1 MQSLPK
7 SLFLFVFCLPLAIV
21 LGVMLATP
29 LDRSTLMVIL
39 GGVLLLLTP
48 FFLTSHHSMLILSW
62 NAFINAFFLPG
73 QPYLWMLMTAISIVF
88 IVLIKTLNRGQMRL
102 IFVPSVAWPLIVLT
116 LVISITAH
124 FTGGVGLKAIG
135 SDVFGGK
142 RYVFEWAAIAG
153 FFAISALPIPPAKRQ
168 FLAAGFFL
176 SSVTAAVGNVAFM
189 LGERFY
195 FLFLL
200 FPVEWA
206 VTQLATEATYG
217 FSRVAGLSPASVAA
231 TSFFLLRYGLRGTFN
246 LRYPWRA
253 AFFLMCVIAGLFSG
267 FRVTVVLIGLLLIVL
282 FFAEGLHKT
291 RYLWIAG
298 VIVTLVAALVFP
310 FANRLPLSVQRCLTI
325 FPLDLDRTAVENA
338 RGSADW
344 RIQMWRAVIPDIP
357 KYLWLGKGYALD
369 PKDMYFSQVH
379 ISRRIDSAYE
389 GSIVTGD
396 YHNGPLS
403 LIIPFGIWGVLA
415 FVWFLVASIRLLW
428 RNYKYGGEDVVNINR
443 FLLVAFI
450 VYTIFF
456 MTVFGAF
463 YVDLAKFV
471 GIVALSIAMNHG
483 VAGPVTAPARAP
495 EPELDPDP
503 EPTFGG
509 RLAPAFRGGR
519 V

>member
-29 LDRSTLMVIL
+29 LDRSTLMVIM
-39 GGVLLLLTP
+39 GGFLL
-48 FFLTSHHSMLILSW
+48 
-62 NAFINAFFLPG
+62 
-73 QPYLWMLMTAISIVF
+73 
-88 IVLIKTLNRGQMRL
+88 
-102 IFVPSVAWPLIVLT
+102 PSVAWPLIVLS
-116 LVISITAH
+116 LVIWVTAH
-124 FTGGVGLKAIG
+124 FTGGVGLRAMG

-142 RYVFEWAAIAG
+142 RYVFEWAAVAG

-168 FLAAGFFL
+168 FLAGGFFL
-176 SSVTAAVGNVAFM
+176 VGVTSAVGNLAFM

-206 VTQLATEATYG
+206 VAQLASEAAYG
-217 FSRVAGLSPASVAA
+217 FSRIAGLSPASVAA
-231 TSFFLLRYGLRGTFN
+231 TSFFLLRYGIRGTFN

-253 AFFLMCVIAGLFSG
+253 AIFLLSIVAGLFSG
-267 FRVTVVLIGLLLIVL
+267 FRVTVVLIGLLFIVQFL
-282 FFAEGLHKT
+282 AEGLHKT
-291 RYLWIAG
+291 RYLWIG
-298 VIVTLVAALVFP
+298 GIIVALLAISVLP

-325 FPLDLDRTAVENA
+325 FPLDLDRMAIENA
-338 RGSADW
+338 RGSAEW
-344 RIQMWRAVIPDIP
+344 RIEMWKAVIPDIP
-357 KYLWLGKGYALD
+357 MYLWLGKGYALD
-369 PKDMYFSQVH
+369 PKDMYFSQVQ

-389 GSIVTGD
+389 GSMVTGD

-415 FVWFLVASIRLLW
+415 FGWFLVAAVRLLW
-428 RNYKYGGEDVVNINR
+428 RNYKYGDPEIVNINR
-443 FLLVAFI
+443 FLFVAFI
-450 VYTIFF
+450 VQMIFF
-456 MTVFGAF
+456 LAVFGAF

-483 VAGPVTAPARAP
+483 VAGPVSAPVVVP
-495 EPELDPDP
+495 EPVDNEP

-509 RLAPAFRGGR
+509 RLAPAFQASRT
-519 V
+519 

>member
-7 SLFLFVFCLPLAIV
+7 SLFLFVFCLPLAVV

-29 LDRSTLMVIL
+29 LDRSTLLVIL
-39 GGVLLLLTP
+39 GGFLLLLTP
-48 FFLTSHHSMLILSW
+48 FLLTSHHSMLILSW

-73 QPYLWMLMTAISIVF
+73 QPYLWMLMTAISVVL

-102 IFVPSVAWPLIVLT
+102 IFVPSVAWPLIILS
-116 LVISITAH
+116 LVIMITAH
-124 FTGGVGLKAIG
+124 FTGGVGLRAMG

-142 RYVFEWAAIAG
+142 RYVFEWAAVAG
-153 FFAISALPIPPAKRQ
+153 FFAISAIPIPPPKRQ

-189 LGERFY
+189 MGERFY

-206 VTQLATEATYG
+206 VTQVASEAAYG
-217 FSRVAGLSPASVAA
+217 ISRIAGLSPASVAA
-231 TSFFLLRYGLRGTFN
+231 TSFFLLRYGIRGTFN

-253 AFFLMCVIAGLFSG
+253 AGFVICIVAGLFSG
-267 FRVTVVLIGLLLIVL
+267 FRVTVVLIGLLLIVQFL
-282 FFAEGLHKT
+282 AEGLHKT

-298 VIVTLVAALVFP
+298 VIVTLVAMMVLP
-310 FANRLPLSVQRCLTI
+310 FANRLPLAVQRCLTI
-325 FPLDLDRTAVENA
+325 FPLELDSAAVENA

-344 RIQMWRAVIPDIP
+344 RIQMWQAVIPDIP
-357 KYLWLGKGYALD
+357 MYLWLGKGYALD
-369 PKDMYFSQVH
+369 PKDMYFSQVQ
-379 ISRRIDSAYE
+379 ISRRIDAAYE
-389 GSIVTGD
+389 GSMVTGD

-415 FVWFLVASIRLLW
+415 FGWFLVAATRLLW
-428 RNYKYGGEDVVNINR
+428 RNYKYGDPEIVNINR

-450 VYTIFF
+450 VQTVFF
-456 MTVFGAF
+456 FGVFGAF

-471 GIVALSIAMNHG
+471 GIVGLSIAMNHG
-483 VAGPVTAPARAP
+483 VAGPVTAPAFVP
-495 EPELDPDP
+495 EPIDPEP

-509 RLAPAFRGGR
+509 RLEPAFRGGR
-519 V
+519 I